1 MNDEMMQQA
10 QALIGKIKEYAASF
24 TPEWNFNLEN
34 PDSGAALALIFAEQM
49 AQNIEKYNTLLEY
62 YQEKFNI
69 DMPEVSRR
77 PPRPSHVTVLVQL
90 IKDSVPGFFLT
101 QGTKFLAQGEEDSDI
116 IFESTASVYITEAVI
131 DTIFMKSYQGEVRLI
146 QGVFYP
152 PALRNDESEPIELG
166 QFTEIPLF
174 HFEKDDKNVQRL
186 FLFHD
191 FLFQGNKDC
200 IIINISGGKEL
211 ISEIENGRF
220 QVFCQGEEGLK
231 EIENFE
237 IQGENLLLTLPEKIS
252 ASPFLMLQTKETL
265 ETDITA
271 ERICLSARG
280 GKRSPQFVCTDSSDC
295 GTKEFLPF
303 SDVLMLYNQC
313 YIGCDSIFSRKGA
326 AVFVE
331 FELDFGEHHIGE
343 QKKADDNRKIIKK
356 RSYDTAQKSISE
368 TFAEEVVFEYYNGRG
383 WKNLPNLN
391 SVSELFYKK
400 KKRRVSLS
408 FVCPW
413 DWVPTAIGAYEGR
426 CIRIRLIRAEN
437 CYLQPCIHYYPIIR
451 NMNLSYNY
459 KEVSFLPLGLERLY
473 GMEKTDLTEYLQKN
487 LLLPLFN
494 KAEESNKNRLYLGF
508 DRPLLGG
515 PVNLWIQ
522 KKEEQTGRRKQISFS
537 YYSRDGWKRL
547 KAEDRTD
554 GLSRSGI
561 IRFLPP
567 NDMDKL
573 CLYAKERYYLC
584 IEAEK
589 DDSTAEVISNICFNG
604 VETKNRETEKEEEY
618 YIDVSKPNMSFSI
631 QCNGLLELDVWV
643 NETGEYSQKKMKELL
658 KNHPDEVSAEYHYS
672 GEISRF
678 YVKWKEIQS
687 FEASKEAR
695 VYRLDRQTHKIIF
708 GDGIQKRIPKIT
720 GDVAFKVVAY
730 RCRGELANVEKE
742 AVYDLRT
749 NILYV
754 DRVYNPLP
762 AYGGS
767 HIETKEAVLKRGAG
781 IYSSHG
787 RLITEADY
795 IREIKGFS
803 DHIHKVK
810 CLIEHGKMT
819 IILLMKDYAE
829 GSASFHAVKPALMM
843 HLISIGD
850 FSILPEQIMITE
862 PLFAEIHTCIWLD
875 TRGFGD
881 IFELT
886 AKIQNTLKEYLDPIS
901 GKDGQGWEPGV
912 FPRYS
917 QIIMKINEVR
927 QTVSVKRVMATVRYK
942 DKTGIHEC
950 GLEQIKENFTW
961 VVKSGEHKIYTKR
974 KKGGRR

>member
-1 MNDEMMQQA
+1 MKDERMQQA
-10 QALIGKIKEYAASF
+10 QTLIDKIKEYAASF

-49 AQNIEKYNTLLEY
+49 AQNMEKYNTLLEY

-69 DMPEVSRR
+69 DMPGISRR
-77 PPRPSHVTVLVQL
+77 PPRPAHVTVLVQL
-90 IKDSVPGFFLT
+90 IKDSVPGLFLT
-101 QGTKFLAQGEEDSDI
+101 QGTKFLAQGEKDSDI

-131 DTIFMKSYQGEVRLI
+131 DTIFMKSYRGEVKLI

-152 PALRNDESEPIELG
+152 PVIGNRESKPIELR
-166 QFTEIPLF
+166 QSAEIPLF
-174 HFEKDDKNVQRL
+174 QFEGEEGNAQQL

-200 IIINISGGKEL
+200 MIINISDGKEL
-211 ISEIENGRF
+211 FDGIEAGRF
-220 QVFCQGEEGLK
+220 QVFCQGEGGLR
-231 EIENFE
+231 EIEDFK
-237 IQGENLLLTLPEKIS
+237 IQEENLLLTLPEKIF
-252 ASPFLMLQTKETL
+252 ASPFLMLQTKEPL

-271 ERICLSARG
+271 ERISLSARG
-280 GKRSPQFVCTDSSDC
+280 GKRSPQFICTDSADC
-295 GTKEFLPF
+295 STEEFLPF

-343 QKKADDNRKIIKK
+343 QKKIDDSRKIIKK
-356 RSYDTAQKSISE
+356 RSYDTYQKSVSE
-368 TFAEEVVFEYYNGRG
+368 TFAEQAAFEYYNGKG
-383 WKNLPNLN
+383 WKNLPNQN
-391 SVSELFYKK
+391 SVSGLFCKK
-400 KKRRVSLS
+400 KKGGVSLS

-413 DWVPTAIGAYEGR
+413 DWEPTAIGAYEGR
-426 CIRIRLIRAEN
+426 CIRIRLTRAEN

-451 NMNLSYNY
+451 NISLSYNY
-459 KEVSFLPLGLERLY
+459 KEVSFLPIGVERLY

-494 KAEESNKNRLYLGF
+494 KAEETKKNRLYLGF
-508 DRPLLGG
+508 EKPLLGG
-515 PVNLWIQ
+515 PVSLWIQ
-522 KKEEQTGRRKQISFS
+522 KKQEQTGKRKQLSFS
-537 YYSRDGWKRL
+537 YYSRDGWKQL
-547 KAEDRTD
+547 KAEDRTG
-554 GLSRSGI
+554 GLSCSGTV
-561 IRFLPP
+561 RFLPP
-567 NDMDKL
+567 MDMEKL
-573 CLYAKERYYLC
+573 CLYAGERYYIC

-589 DDSTAEVISNICFNG
+589 DDSAAEIISNISFNG
-604 VETKNRETEKEEEY
+604 VETENRETEKEEEY

-631 QCNGLLELDVWV
+631 QCSGLLKLDVWV

-658 KNHPDEVSAEYHYS
+658 RNHPDEVRAEYHYS

-678 YVKWKEIQS
+678 YVKWKETQR
-687 FEASKEAR
+687 FEDSKETR
-695 VYRLDRQTHKIIF
+695 VYRLDRRNHKIIF
-708 GDGIQKRIPKIT
+708 GDGIQKKIPKIT
-720 GDVAFKVVAY
+720 GDAAFKVVAY
-730 RCRGELANVEKE
+730 RCRGELANVEKG

-754 DRVYNPLP
+754 NHVFNPLP

-767 HIETKEAVLKRGAG
+767 HIETKEAALKRGAG

-810 CLIEHGKMT
+810 CLTEHGRIT
-819 IILLMKDYAE
+819 IILLMKDYAK

-850 FSILPEQIMITE
+850 LSVLPEQIIITE

-886 AKIQNTLKEYLDPIS
+886 AKIQNTLREYLDPIT

-927 QTVSVKRVMATVRYK
+927 QTVSVKRVMATVKYK
-942 DKTGIHEC
+942 DETGIHEC
-950 GLEQIKENFTW
+950 SLEQIKGNVTW